1 MVIEAFSGF
10 SKKPNST
17 KQPSAAGR
25 SITCRLKDDCSVLS
39 PVFLLSSYSLSDNYV
54 KWGSRYYYID
64 DIVIKNDQ
72 LAEYHCSTDILA
84 TYKTDIGSSS
94 QYVAR
99 AASASNGRIV
109 DNYYPALAKNT
120 HDSST
125 TTSPFVSDVSNGYY
139 VVGIQG
145 KGSGGNGGAVTYYRA
160 TSAGMKALVN
170 YMLNS
175 PSSYQVSEISE
186 ELLMCIFNPLQF
198 IVSCMWF
205 PFAPPVM
212 NGDITVGWW
221 DASVSG
227 IDRLSSLEW
236 GTNFSISIPKHP
248 KAATRGQYLNLPPFS
263 RYKLE
268 AGPWGIIP
276 LDNFNLLD
284 SNTLECDYKV
294 DLITG
299 TGRLNVKFR
308 DKIVHEAIYTTQVGV
323 PIQLGQNMLNQ
334 GALADTG
341 RNILDTTRAAFKGDP
356 LGMIEHGISAI
367 GNAAEVTQA
376 VPSSLGS
383 NGTLSFNNIF
393 GIVAD
398 FLDIADEDNTSHGR
412 PLCAVRTLNTLSGFI
427 MCEKPDLDL
436 AAAPSEKEAILSNLA
451 EGFYY
456 E

>member
-17 KQPSAAGR
+17 KQPSGGT
-25 SITCRLKDDCSVLS
+25 SITARLKDNCSVLN
-39 PVFLLSSYSLSDNYV
+39 PVFLLTGYNLSHNYV

-64 DIVIKNDQ
+64 DIVIVGNE
-72 LAEYHCSTDILA
+72 LAEYHCSTDALA
-84 TYKTDIGSSS
+84 TFKSDIGASS

-99 AASASNGRIV
+99 AAAASNGRVV

-120 HDSST
+120 HDAQT
-125 TTSPFVSDVSNGYY
+125 ITSPFVNNISDGYY
-139 VVGIQG
+139 IVGIQG

-160 TSAGMKALVN
+160 TSDGLKALVN

-186 ELLMCIFNPLQF
+186 ELLTCIFNPLQF

-205 PFAPPVM
+205 PFGAPITT
-212 NGDITVGWW
+212 GDITVGWW
-221 DASVSG
+221 QASVSG
-227 IDRLSSLEW
+227 ISRLATLEW
-236 GTNFSISIPKHP
+236 GTNFNISIPKHP
-248 KAATRGQYLNLPPFS
+248 KASARGQYLNLPPFS

-268 AGPWGIIP
+268 AGPWGLIP

-284 SNTLECDYKV
+284 SDSLTCDYKV

-299 TGRLNVKFR
+299 TGRLNIKFR
-308 DKIVHEAIYTTQVGV
+308 DKLAHEAIYTAQIGV
-323 PIQLGQNMLNQ
+323 PIQLGQNMFNQ
-334 GALADTG
+334 GALVDTG
-341 RNILDTTRAAFKGDP
+341 AGIINTIRSAVTGDP
-356 LGMIEHGISAI
+356 AGMLAHGLSAI

-376 VPSSLGS
+376 IPSSVGS
-383 NGTLSFNNIF
+383 NGTLSFNNTF

-412 PLCAVRTLNTLSGFI
+412 PLCEVRTISSLSGFI
-427 MCEKPDLDL
+427 MCEKADLDTS
-436 AAAPSEKEAILSNLA
+436 ASPSEKDTILSYLNG
-451 EGFYY
+451 GFYY

>member
-17 KQPSAAGR
+17 KQPSSGTQ
-25 SITCRLKDDCSVLS
+25 ITVRLKDNCSVLN
-39 PVFLLSSYSLSDNYV
+39 PVFLLTGYNLSHNYV

-64 DIVIKNDQ
+64 DIVIVGNE
-72 LAEYHCSTDILA
+72 LAEYHCSSDPLA
-84 TYKTDIGSSS
+84 TFKTDIGSSS

-99 AASASNGRIV
+99 AAAASNGRVV
-109 DNYYPALAKNT
+109 DNYYPALAQNT
-120 HDSST
+120 HEAST
-125 TTSPFVSDVSNGYY
+125 ISSPFVSNVSDGYY

-160 TSAGMKALVN
+160 TAAGLKTLVN

-175 PSSYQVSEISE
+175 PATYNVSEISE
-186 ELLMCIFNPLQF
+186 ELLTCIFNPLQF

-205 PFAPPVM
+205 PFAVPATS
-212 NGDITVGWW
+212 GELTVGWW
-221 DASVSG
+221 QATASGV
-227 IDRLSSLEW
+227 DRLATLEW

-268 AGPWGIIP
+268 AGPWGILP
-276 LDNFNLLD
+276 LDNFNLMD
-284 SNTLECDYKV
+284 SNTLTCDYKV
-294 DLITG
+294 DLVTG
-299 TGRLNVKFR
+299 SGRLNIQFR
-308 DKIVHEAIYTTQVGV
+308 DKIAHEAIYTAQIGV
-323 PIQLGQNMLNQ
+323 PIQLGQNMFNQ
-334 GALADTG
+334 GALVDTG
-341 RNILDTTRAAFKGDP
+341 AGIINTVKSAITGNP
-356 LGMIEHGISAI
+356 EGMLAHGLSAI

-376 VPSSLGS
+376 IPSSVGS
-383 NGTLSFNNIF
+383 NGTLSFNNTF

-412 PLCAVRTLNTLSGFI
+412 PLCAVRTLSSLSGFI
-427 MCEKPDLDL
+427 MCEKADLDC
-436 AAAPSEKEAILSNLA
+436 AASPAEKETILNNLNG
-451 EGFYY
+451 GFYY